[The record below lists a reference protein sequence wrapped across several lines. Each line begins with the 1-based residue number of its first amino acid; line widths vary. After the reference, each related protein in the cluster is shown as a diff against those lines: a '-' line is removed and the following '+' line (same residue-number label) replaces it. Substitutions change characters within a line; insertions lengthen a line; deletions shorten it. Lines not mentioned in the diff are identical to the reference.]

1 MARVKSPY
9 DEPREVPWLE
19 RIDEH
24 PVQPGE
30 VVDVPEEMLASFVE
44 AGWYPADG
52 ETRDRALAL
61 LDEGTVSAVATEHV
75 EEAKAAK
82 MAARAAKSGAEGSA
96 K

>member
-30 VVDVPEEMLASFVE
+30 VVEVPDEMLASFIE
-44 AGWYPADG
+44 AGWYPADA
-52 ETRDRALAL
+52 ETSDRALAL

-75 EEAKAAK
+75 AD
-82 MAARAAKSGAEGSA
+82 RAAAADEGSG